1 MMKNEKC
8 SLIKDLLPSYIDEL
22 TSEETKKEIEN
33 HLKECPDCKKAYES
47 MKGDIPGEKEIESS
61 EKYDEELIKK
71 IGLNVKRKTDR
82 SKTVFIII
90 IAAIILLFILL
101 NLPIV
106 PISQKDVYAKVT
118 VPSLMLDSAGRKY
131 NNVPENSVLLYEDED
146 DIDEVYFHM
155 IIFRDSSMEN
165 DGIIYYATD
174 NVDLWYFS
182 LVELDSKKPIRTYK
196 TKVQNY
202 EGKDVLVVYGLRTSV
217 FGSLFGRRDTIS
229 KINLVDTNGIDGV
242 YLKKGKKLE
251 KIDIN

>member
-1 MMKNEKC
+1 MKNEKC

-47 MKGDIPGEKEIESS
+47 MKGDIPGEKEIEST

-90 IAAIILLFILL
+90 IAAIILFFILL

-106 PISQKDVYAKVT
+106 PISQKNVYAKVT

-182 LVELDSKKPIRTYK
+182 IVEIDSKKPIRAYK

-202 EGKDVLVVYGLRTSV
+202 EGENVLTVSGVRTSV
-217 FGSLFGRRDTIS
+217 LGSLFARKDTVS
-229 KINLVDTNGIDGV
+229 KVTLTDTDGITGV
-242 YLKKGKKLE
+242 YLKKGRKLE
-251 KIDIN
+251 KIDL

>member
-1 MMKNEKC
+1 MV
-8 SLIKDLLPSYIDEL
+8 SIVVIVAL
-22 TSEETKKEIEN
+22 
-33 HLKECPDCKKAYES
+33 
-47 MKGDIPGEKEIESS
+47 
-61 EKYDEELIKK
+61 
-71 IGLNVKRKTDR
+71 V
-82 SKTVFIII
+82 
-90 IAAIILLFILL
+90 LLFLLL

-155 IIFRDSSMEN
+155 VIFKDSSMEN
-165 DGIIYYATD
+165 DGIIYYATN

-182 LVELDSKKPIRTYK
+182 LVELDSKKPIKTYK
-196 TKVQNY
+196 TKVQNID
-202 EGKDVLVVYGLRTSV
+202 GQNVLVVYGLRTSV
-217 FGSLFGRRDTIS
+217 LGSLFGRKDTIS
-229 KINLVDTNGIDGV
+229 KVNLVDTNGIEGV